1 MTQKPPM
8 DEDTPSFN
16 ALVLAL
22 DVGDCVSKVRKIDSS
37 APLSSIP
44 EMLPGVRQQVRSAC
58 APAIARAKLQTGGTY
73 SVEVG
78 DTPMPG
84 GNYYVVAVV
93 TRNQ

>member
-1 MTQKPPM
+1 MTLTITM
-8 DEDTPSFN
+8 NEDTPSFN

-44 EMLPGVRQQVRSAC
+44 ELLPSVRQQVRSAC
-58 APAIARAKLQTGGTY
+58 APAIARAKQQTGGTY
-73 SVEVG
+73 AVEVS
-78 DTPMPG
+78 DTAMPG

-93 TRNQ
+93 TRTQ

>member
-1 MTQKPPM
+1 MTLTITM
-8 DEDTPSFN
+8 NEDTPSFN
-16 ALVLAL
+16 ALVLGL
-22 DVGDCVSKVRKIDSS
+22 DVGDCVSKVRKIDS
-37 APLSSIP
+37 ATPLSSIP